1 MRIVLQAV
9 DQASGALKGVQSG
22 LVKFTGDVK
31 QSFKNLG
38 NEFEQLISSKI
49 VQFFGVA
56 GLAGAVKKSWEE
68 LDRLEASQRKL
79 SGTAKITGVSLD
91 ALTALAARAKDQ
103 FKLSTVQSNDFAV
116 ELAKLAT
123 KAGDV
128 GQAAPGLD
136 AFLNIGAARGLTAS
150 QTLKAVQQAIL
161 GIDEGTDK
169 LFNKN
174 PSVLYQEYADKIGT
188 TAGKLTDQEKAQA
201 LLNAALE
208 DGSKVTDAYSGYLT
222 TAAGRQEQF
231 KVKVDETAAAFGR
244 ATADLR
250 DTLLAVAG
258 KSVEYF
264 EMFVGGIQL
273 LGVDSAFYLGLI
285 GPAARNMAGNVLTAL
300 AELIG
305 ESRVLLTIFGDAATT
320 LADRMGNAGVRLI
333 RGAAADRRNLVT
345 ARQEMYDEIAGVTAS
360 GEAKV
365 TALVGDGGDKRKKL
379 TEDQKKELL
388 RINED
393 LAVKLLQIEQGLTA
407 DQAKEMVRRRTIL
420 EDGSRQI
427 VGSLTEGYRRLD
439 QLNLLLAAGFD
450 KSVTPAMKRT
460 EVAIKELSMVAI
472 PHVDHVEAV
481 AKAWGVSA
489 EKLREWLKGQ
499 GGNDGADKVPA
510 VLRDIAGGLQV
521 VNPELGDAAVKA
533 VGLADALARISKD
546 PSAIV
551 GAIGN
556 AVALFSTIFSADNN
570 RAAFEA
576 IRKHQ
581 EAIEA
586 NTRSIL
592 EANSPGRVY
601 AAAGR
606 VGDRLFDP
614 AVLGDLMVGFGVLDP
629 GKLAGFLSGFGL
641 TLRDITELAK
651 DFGLEGNLRGPGGG
665 FDLQTLSFLFDNI
678 RRSQPGQFG
687 RDFGSQL
694 DFITRGLNLGVLDPT
709 RQVGTFADLAKQFGA
724 TGITDILGRFDFRTE
739 DGRGGA
745 LAAFRQLFRDL
756 NAGTVDPG
764 AFGDLT
770 GSQFV
775 TLIEKFIGL
784 LTDPSQ
790 VFDGLI
796 NTTPNRPPIVDG
808 EIPIGG
814 GDVLPTDPIVKPV
827 NAMVDLLASID
838 DHLGGFTEAVTRYF
852 GMDPATAG
860 GAMAGGSSLRVSF
873 EPGAIVLN
881 GLATATPSAVQQDLT
896 QAIEEAL
903 ATRYQ
908 LELANRGSASRVG

>member
-1 MRIVLQAV
+1 MAESSKIVRIVLQAV

-22 LVKFTGDVK
+22 LIKFTGDVK

-188 TAGKLTDQEKAQA
+188 AVGKLTDQEKAQA

-208 DGSKVTDAYSGYLT
+208 DGGKVTDAYSGYLT

-300 AELIG
+300 SELIG

-320 LADRMGNAGVRLI
+320 LADRMGDAGVRMI
-333 RGAAADRRNLVT
+333 RNAAADRRNLVT
-345 ARQEMYDEIAGVTAS
+345 ARQEMYDEITGVTVG
-360 GEAKV
+360 GEKRVTDATTKGTTDRTKARGVEAEAAKK
-365 TALVGDGGDKRKKL
+365 AAK
-379 TEDQKKELL
+379 
-388 RINED
+388 
-393 LAVKLLQIEQGLTA
+393 AAA
-407 DQAKEMVRRRTIL
+407 DAA
-420 EDGSRQI
+420 
-427 VGSLTEGYRRLD
+427 
-439 QLNLLLAAGFD
+439 LLAAAGLD
-450 KSVTPAMKRT
+450 QYTPKVKATTKAVEELRDTSVSAFPT
-460 EVAIKELSMVAI
+460 
-472 PHVDHVEAV
+472 V
-481 AKAWGVSA
+481 AKKTDEVV
-489 EKLREWLKGQ
+489 EKAKALIPAFR
-499 GGNDGADKVPA
+499 DGADAIKLLHEPLGQA
-510 VLRDIAGGLQV
+510 VD
-521 VNPELGDAAVKA
+521 KA
-533 VGLADALARISKD
+533 VGLADALLRVKGD
-546 PSAIV
+546 PSALV
-551 GAIGN
+551 GV
-556 AVALFSTIFSADNN
+556 VANMVGIFQGLFGADGN
-570 RAAFEA
+570 RAARETL
-576 IRKHQ
+576 RKHQ

-592 EANSPGRVY
+592 ASNSPGRTY

-606 VGDRLFDP
+606 AADRLFDP
-614 AVLGDLMVGFGVLDP
+614 TTLAGLTGGFGVLDP
-629 GKLAGFLSGFGL
+629 GKLAGFLSDFGL
-641 TLRDITELAK
+641 TLRDLDDLAK
-651 DFGLEGNLRGPGGG
+651 DFGLEGQLRGKGGAFNVEALG
-665 FDLQTLSFLFDNI
+665 RLFDFI
-678 RRSQPGQFG
+678 RRATPNQFG
-687 RDFGSQL
+687 QDFGSQL
-694 DFITRGLNLGVLDPT
+694 DFITRGINLGAIDST
-709 RQVGTFADLAKQFGA
+709 RQFQTFGDLANRFGA
-724 TGITDILGRFDFRTE
+724 TGITDLLDRFDLRTDE
-739 DGRGGA
+739 GRTGA
-745 LAAFRQLFRDL
+745 TDALRQLFRDL
-756 NAGTVDPG
+756 NAGTVD
-764 AFGDLT
+764 AASFGRLS
-770 GSQFV
+770 GSEFV
-775 TLIEKFIGL
+775 TLLEKFIGIL
-784 LTDPSQ
+784 SDPEQVIDGLIPTNPNRDPVDVAAPSFAWEALTDPIDES
-790 VFDGLI
+790 
-796 NTTPNRPPIVDG
+796 NTY
-808 EIPIGG
+808 
-814 GDVLPTDPIVKPV
+814 
-827 NAMVDLLASID
+827 LAAILD
-838 DHLGGFTEAVTRYF
+838 TLTE
-852 GMDPATAG
+852 
-860 GAMAGGSSLRVSF
+860 
-873 EPGAIVLN
+873 
-881 GLATATPSAVQQDLT
+881 
-896 QAIEEAL
+896 
-903 ATRYQ
+903 
-908 LELANRGSASRVG
+908 